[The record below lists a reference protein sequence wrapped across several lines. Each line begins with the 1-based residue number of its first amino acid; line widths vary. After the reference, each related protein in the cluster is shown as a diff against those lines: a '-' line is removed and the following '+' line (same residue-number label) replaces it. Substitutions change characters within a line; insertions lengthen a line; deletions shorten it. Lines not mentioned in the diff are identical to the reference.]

1 MDSRVKVSIE
11 ITCEEGARSRTEELL
26 FEEGEDTFHEA
37 LACILYPVVRSMF
50 TEPEDM
56 DSFVTRFRNALDFQW
71 DQGEMRAYRA
81 ANVFS
86 DGGWMSGGPVNR
98 EEGSDDGVHGD
109 K

>member
-11 ITCEEGARSRTEELL
+11 MTCEEGARSRTEELL

-37 LACILYPVVRSMF
+37 LAYILYPVVRSMF
-50 TEPEDM
+50 PATEDM
-56 DSFVTRFRNALDFQW
+56 DSFVTGFRQRLDFEW

-81 ANVFS
+81 SNVFS
-86 DGGWMSGGPVNR
+86 DGVWMSGGPVKKEADN
-98 EEGSDDGVHGD
+98 D

>member
-11 ITCEEGARSRTEELL
+11 MTCEEGARSRTEELL

-37 LACILYPVVRSMF
+37 LAYILYPVVRSMF
-50 TEPEDM
+50 TAPEDM
-56 DSFVTRFRNALDFQW
+56 DSFVTGFRQRLDFEW

-81 ANVFS
+81 SNVFS
-86 DGGWMSGGPVNR
+86 DGVWRSGGPVKKEADN
-98 EEGSDDGVHGD
+98 D